1 MHYKQLLPTL
11 LLGLTLIFNCGCGAA
26 ILLGAGAAGG
36 GGTIAYLKGELKS
49 TEAVSLNQA
58 WEATQKAMNDLEFKT
73 VAKAKDFFNAEL
85 QATSASEKQI
95 KVALAWISDTSTE
108 IKIRVGS
115 FGDKSLSQQI
125 LQTIRK
131 RL

>member
-1 MHYKQLLPTL
+1 MSDTTL
-11 LLGLTLIFNCGCGAA
+11 A
-26 ILLGAGAAGG
+26 
-36 GGTIAYLKGELKS
+36 E
-49 TEAVSLNQA
+49 Q
-58 WEATQKAMNDLEFKT
+58 TQKAMNDLEFKT

-95 KVALAWISDTSTE
+95 KVALARISDTSTE